1 MQTFIRFS
9 QSFRTILIALILSAQ
24 VSAQNNY
31 QYQLNLST
39 VENDRLTVKLAVP
52 LMKKDSVLFH
62 LPKIVPGTYAIH
74 NYGAFVHNLTAFD
87 KAGKILPVTRKDK
100 NSWLIGDAKKL
111 SSLTYEVDDT
121 WQTPEI
127 KEDVFEPAGTN
138 IAKDSMFALNTFGFF
153 GYFEGLTELPFEISI
168 QKPANMYGATSLAR
182 SAKSNTSTDVF
193 TAANYHFLADA
204 PILYAAPDTA
214 SLQIGEAKV
223 LIAVYSPNKK
233 LDARFI
239 AQQLSPVL
247 EAQRAYL
254 GGKMPVSNYAF
265 LIYLSD
271 NPRLTRYGALEHSY
285 SSFYYLPEFM
295 SREEL
300 ASSIKDVAS
309 HEFFHIVTPLNIHS
323 EEIGYFDYIRPKM
336 SRHLWLYEGLTEY
349 AAHHAQVSAGIID
362 EHTYL
367 TRMLQ
372 KITVSRSRFNDT
384 LPFTQLSLGAL
395 DQYKPQ
401 YENVYQKG
409 ALIGLCL
416 DIQLRSL
423 SDGKYGTQQM
433 MQDLAKLYGKNKSFK
448 DETLFSTIGKL
459 TNPKIENF
467 LNQYVAGSQPLP
479 LDSILNL
486 AGLVYKQKDTVLKPQ
501 LAFAVGFTRL
511 GSSDSLAVGNISNAT
526 ALAKRVGLQRGDKL
540 IRFNDAD
547 FSIKTYGSLFQ
558 AYSTTA
564 KSGDKIG
571 WTVLRKNNEGNW
583 EEKRLEAIIQDEPAI
598 EDSLKPDPKATEK
611 QVQLRKHWLNQ
622 KG

>member
-1 MQTFIRFS
+1 MAIVFC
-9 QSFRTILIALILSAQ
+9 AQ
-24 VSAQNNY
+24 VFAQNQY
-31 QYQLNLST
+31 RYQLNLNT
-39 VENDRLTVKLAVP
+39 VENDRLTVKLTAP
-52 LMKKDSVLFH
+52 LVKKDSILFH

-87 KAGKILPVTRKDK
+87 KAGNPLPVMRKDK

-111 SSLTYEVDDT
+111 SSLSYEVDDT

-153 GYFEGLTELPFEISI
+153 GYFDGLTELPFEVAI
-168 QKPANMYGATSLAR
+168 QRPANMYGATSLAR
-182 SAKSNTSTDVF
+182 SVKSNTSTDVF
-193 TAANYHFLADA
+193 TAGNYHFLADA

-233 LDARFI
+233 LDAGFV
-239 AQQLSPVL
+239 AKQLAPVL
-247 EAQRAYL
+247 EAQKSYL
-254 GGKMPVSNYAF
+254 GGKMPVDNYAF

-349 AAHHAQVSAGIID
+349 AAHHAQVCAGLID
-362 EHTYL
+362 MQVYL
-367 TRMLQ
+367 NRMLE
-372 KITVSRSRFNDT
+372 KVTVSRSRYNDT

-395 DQYKPQ
+395 DTYKNE
-401 YENVYQKG
+401 YANVYQKG

-423 SDGKYGTQQM
+423 SNGKYGTQQL
-433 MQDLAKLYGKNKSFK
+433 MQDLSKQYGKSKSFK
-448 DETLFSTIGKL
+448 DETLFATIGKL
-459 TNPKIENF
+459 TYPGIERF
-467 LNQYVAGSQPLP
+467 LQQYVAGNQPLP

-501 LAFAVGFTRL
+501 LAFSVGFTRV
-511 GSSDSLAVGNISNAT
+511 GNGDSLAVGNISNAS
-526 ALAKRVGLQRGDKL
+526 ALAKRIGLQRGDKL

-547 FSIKTYGSLFQ
+547 FNIKTYSSLFQ

-564 KSGDKIG
+564 KSGDTVS

-583 EEKRLEAIIQDEPAI
+583 EEKRLETLIQDEPAI
-598 EDSLKPDPKATEK
+598 EDSLKPNPKATEK
-611 QVQLRKHWLNQ
+611 QVQLRKRWLNQ